1 MSNVT
6 DFTGRTR
13 VPFTAE
19 ELLERAYNSAQ
30 DAEYEHVL
38 VLMRKPDGQLE
49 VRMTSPDLRD
59 ALISLEQAKHLVID
73 STLMPRGVAQ

>member
-6 DFTGRTR
+6 DFTGHTR

-30 DAEYEHVL
+30 DTEYAHAIVL
-38 VLMRKPDGQLE
+38 LRKPDGNLE
-49 VRMTSPDLRD
+49 LRMTSPDLRD
-59 ALISLEQAKHLVID
+59 ALMSITQAEHLIMD
-73 STLMPRGVAQ
+73 STLRVAQ